1 MAWRAMW
8 NTRTGNGNTSITC
21 ITCRI
26 KIFRRKTVQ
35 YLLVPLMSLD
45 DREEIM
51 DIGSEDIREEGKR
64 VFNVITCAN
73 KFLFFYDS

>member
-1 MAWRAMW
+1 
-8 NTRTGNGNTSITC
+8 
-21 ITCRI
+21 
-26 KIFRRKTVQ
+26 
-35 YLLVPLMSLD
+35 MSLD

-64 VFNVITCAN
+64 IFNVITCAN